1 MSHVVSPHA
10 QGVQFLVFD
19 LHLCSRMRSFVFY
32 YIMFIVCC
40 QVFVTC
46 FLKVFLRKFFVV
58 VSIGAFV
65 FGGVSGFCWVCD
77 RGFSRLGPLAWRVWG
92 CGVWSRCLYRVG
104 CVRWLQGLL
113 GVWWVSHWCG
123 LR

>member
-1 MSHVVSPHA
+1 MLCF
-10 QGVQFLVFD
+10 GV
-19 LHLCSRMRSFVFY
+19 Y

-65 FGGVSGFCWVCD
+65 FGGVSGFCWVYD
-77 RGFSRLGPLAWRVWG
+77 RGFSRLGGLASRVRG
-92 CGVWSRCLYRVG
+92 CGVWLGCWCGCG

-113 GVWWVSHWCG
+113 GVWRVSHLFG
-123 LR
+123 LRWGVGCV